1 MRASVKMLWSFL
13 AFAGLLTPSAAFA
26 QSKGLRFEET
36 NLVGKIQKPEIQILI
51 TKQNLTPKYELDL
64 RESFLPKVI
73 ESVSH
78 KPF

>member
-1 MRASVKMLWSFL
+1 MSSLVISLIVSL
-13 AFAGLLTPSAAFA
+13 SPAFA

-36 NLVGKIQKPEIQILI
+36 ALVGTIQKPEVQILI

-64 RESFLPKVI
+64 RESFLPKVV
-73 ESVSH
+73 ESVNQ